1 MNTPELR
8 RPNKAVI
15 GITGVLIGMLLILG
29 IRFVSYQPTKDVHY
43 HANFAVY
50 VDGKQE
56 QFSNPLLYEEISECS
71 ISTEEKP
78 GERAHLHENIKDAV
92 HVEDSAVTWGN
103 FFQNINWNVSD
114 KYLDTSDVL
123 LVNTDTNKVT
133 YILNGDEV
141 SSIANKVIGDKD
153 RLLVSYGS
161 STKDELSKQ
170 FDTVAKTAEKYN
182 ITKDPAS
189 CSGGHSEDS
198 IKDRLK
204 HLFQ

>member
-1 MNTPELR
+1 M
-8 RPNKAVI
+8 
-15 GITGVLIGMLLILG
+15 
-29 IRFVSYQPTKDVHY
+29 
-43 HANFAVY
+43 
-50 VDGKQE
+50 
-56 QFSNPLLYEEISECS
+56 
-71 ISTEEKP
+71 
-78 GERAHLHENIKDAV
+78 
-92 HVEDSAVTWGN
+92 EDSAVTWGN

-123 LVNTDTNKVT
+123 LVNNDTKKVT
-133 YILNGDEV
+133 YILNGEEV
-141 SSIANKVIGDKD
+141 SNITNKVIGDKD

-170 FDTVAKTAEKYN
+170 FDTVATTAEKYN

-204 HLFQ
+204 HLF

>member
-1 MNTPELR
+1 MKTSELR

-15 GITGVLIGMLLILG
+15 GITGVLIGMLVILG
-29 IRFVSYQPTKDVHY
+29 IRFVSYEPPKEVHY

-50 VDGKQE
+50 VDDKQE

-71 ISTEEKP
+71 ISTEKKP
-78 GERAHLHENIKDAV
+78 GERAHLHENIKDVV

-114 KYLDTSDVL
+114 KYLDTSEDL
-123 LVNTDTNKVT
+123 LVNTETKKVT
-133 YILNGDEV
+133 YVLNGEEV
-141 SSIANKVIGDKD
+141 SNITNKVIGDKD
-153 RLLVSYGS
+153 RLLVSYGTA
-161 STKDELSKQ
+161 TKDEINKQ
-170 FDTVAKTAEKYN
+170 FSTVASSAEKYN

-204 HLFQ
+204 HLF